1 MKNTNASANE
11 AALPSTGGLFDFHH
25 WTIGR
30 RVAVGFASIVL
41 IAVCLGAFALL
52 QVRVLSGEFT
62 KVIDKNIPGLE
73 RIAKVQVLAT
83 QNRLLVFK
91 HISSSSKEDM
101 QRLEQQIADNSREI
115 GESLD
120 AYAKLST
127 TAEERAIDEAIQNAR
142 AAYLS
147 KIKQILDLSRSS
159 PDNVATYALARAELD
174 PVGARYAEA
183 LKAASANE
191 NTLAQ
196 KNAAVFQSSMFAT
209 QRGVAIGLALAVVL
223 GSIIGYLINRST
235 ASVLR
240 SVSDSLADGASQ
252 VASSSHQ
259 VSAASQALAEG
270 ASEQA
275 ASLEETGS
283 SLEEMAGMTRRN
295 SENSAKANEFATQ
308 ARQAADAGA
317 ADMQAMKAAM
327 GDIKTSG
334 DDIAKIIK
342 TIDEIAFQTNILA
355 LNAAVEAARAGTAG
369 AGFAVVAD
377 EVRALAQRSAQAS
390 RETAEKI
397 EGSLTKTALGVTIS
411 ERVGRSLFE
420 IVDKVRQV
428 DQLIAEV
435 NTASREQS
443 QGVDQINSAVS
454 QMDKVVQ
461 SSASSAEE
469 TAAAAEELNAQAQLM
484 RDGVAE
490 LMALVGGSSAERR
503 AAEPAHE
510 KRRSS
515 PAVHRLTTPDAHPVG
530 NFRPKVKRSQT
541 VDGSAAALTFK
552 DF

>member
-1 MKNTNASANE
+1 MKNANHPRNE
-11 AALPSTGGLFDFHH
+11 TVSHSTGAIYDFRR

-30 RVAVGFASIVL
+30 RVAVGFTLVIL
-41 IAVCLGAFALL
+41 IAAGLGAFALL
-52 QVRVLSGEFT
+52 QVRVLSGEFS
-62 KVIDKNIPGLE
+62 KVVDKNIPGLE
-73 RIAKVQVLAT
+73 RISRVQVLAT

-91 HISSSSKEDM
+91 HISSGSKEDM
-101 QRLEQQIADNSREI
+101 LRLEQLIADNSHEI

-120 AYAKLST
+120 AYAKLSI
-127 TAEERAIDEAIQNAR
+127 TAKERATDEVIQTVR
-142 AAYLS
+142 AEYLS
-147 KIKQILDLSRSS
+147 KIKQILDLSRSNA
-159 PDNVATYALARAELD
+159 DNLATYALARAELD
-174 PVGARYAEA
+174 PIALRYAAA
-183 LKAASANE
+183 LKAASDNE
-191 NTLAQ
+191 NASAQ
-196 KNAAVFQSSMFAT
+196 ENAAVFQASMAAT
-209 QRGVAIGLALAVVL
+209 QRGVAVGLLLAVL
-223 GSIIGYLINRST
+223 IGSIIGYFINRST
-235 ASVLR
+235 AKILR
-240 SVSDSLADGASQ
+240 SISDSLADGANQ
-252 VASSSHQ
+252 VSSSSQQ

-308 ARQAADAGA
+308 ARRAADAGA
-317 ADMQAMKAAM
+317 ADMQAMKDAM

-355 LNAAVEAARAGTAG
+355 LNAAVEAARAGSSG

-390 RETAEKI
+390 QETADKI
-397 EGSLTKTALGVTIS
+397 EGSLTKTALGVAIS

-420 IVDKVRQV
+420 IVDKVREV

-469 TAAAAEELNAQAQLM
+469 TAAAAEELSAQAQLM
-484 RDGVAE
+484 REGVVE
-490 LMALVGGSSAERR
+490 LLNLVGGSSAEKEAPAQVRGNRRSLSVARR
-503 AAEPAHE
+503 A
-510 KRRSS
+510 
-515 PAVHRLTTPDAHPVG
+515 TPQVMQPMR
-530 NFRPKVKRSQT
+530 NFRPKSFQAQT
-541 VDGSAAALTFK
+541 ANGGAASLTFK